1 MKLSSC
7 LQRGGSLPQR
17 GQTDK
22 RSPGP
27 RPGPQRGG
35 GAEAQTGGRLGP
47 EPGGAG
53 GGLDPA
59 GVPRAGHWLGVKA
72 FQAEEE
78 WVQKHK

>member
-1 MKLSSC
+1 MFRAPHIISGWEWFPVFE
-7 LQRGGSLPQR
+7 RGGR
-17 GQTDK
+17 
-22 RSPGP
+22 
-27 RPGPQRGG
+27 
-35 GAEAQTGGRLGP
+35 AEAQTGGRLGP